1 MSARLRNR
9 GWLRG
14 LEVGT
19 FPFMQIRAH
28 AIREPGGP
36 AEPFLY
42 ERTLGRGDVLVRITH
57 CSLAR
62 GDIQYI
68 DNEWGDARYPLVP
81 GHEIVGIVE
90 KAGSEVAGLH
100 TGDRVGVGY
109 QQEACFDCAYCRQGL
124 EQLCPRQKVIAVD
137 CYGGLAEHIV
147 VDGRFAFPLPPELDS
162 APSAPLLSSG
172 LTVYAGIL
180 RAGLAAGSHVAVLG
194 AGGLGHLAIQFLHEM
209 GHKVTAFSHSPA
221 KRALVERLGGVF
233 ADSSDPESLA
243 EHQGA
248 FDFILSTL
256 NVPYDVDAF
265 VRMLTPQ
272 GQLCLVAAPLT
283 QLSLSGGLLNNS
295 RRSIYGNYI
304 GSRADTTQMLEFSA
318 KHGIEAIVDVM
329 PMARVNEAIE
339 RVRGRDVRMGLVL
352 DGTVHPSVGPSNHA
366 PS

>member
-1 MSARLRNR
+1 MR
-9 GWLRG
+9 
-14 LEVGT
+14 
-19 FPFMQIRAH
+19 IRAY
-28 AIREPGGP
+28 AIREKGGT

-42 ERTLGRGDVLVRITH
+42 ESALGSRDVLVRITH

-68 DNEWGDARYPLVP
+68 DDDWGDTRFPLVP

-90 KAGSEVAGLH
+90 EAGSDADLH

-109 QQEACFDCAYCRQGL
+109 QQEACFECSFCRQGL
-124 EQLCPRQKVIAVD
+124 EQLCPSQKVIAVD
-137 CYGGLAEHIV
+137 RYGGLAEHIV

-180 RAGLAAGSHVAVLG
+180 RGGLAAGSRVAVLG

-209 GHKVTAFSHSPA
+209 GHSVTAFSHSPA
-221 KRALVERLGGVF
+221 KRDLIERLGGVF
-233 ADSSDPESLA
+233 ADSSDTKRVT
-243 EHQGA
+243 EHQGT

-256 NVPYDVDAF
+256 NAAFDLDAF

-295 RRSIYGNYI
+295 RQSIYGNYI
-304 GSRADTTQMLEFSA
+304 GSRADTIQMLEFSA

-329 PMARVNEAIE
+329 PLARVNEAIE
-339 RVRGRDVRMGLVL
+339 RVRRRDVRMGLVL
-352 DGTVHPSVGPSNHA
+352 ES
-366 PS
+366 